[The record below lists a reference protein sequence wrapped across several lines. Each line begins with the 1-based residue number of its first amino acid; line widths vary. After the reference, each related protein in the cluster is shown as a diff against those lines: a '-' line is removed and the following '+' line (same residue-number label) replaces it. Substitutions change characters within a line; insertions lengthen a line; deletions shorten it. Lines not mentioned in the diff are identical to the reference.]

1 MKHVNHNNKEYDYTP
16 ELMKNIFNFGIDN
29 GRETEY
35 FNEVFLKG
43 IEFKSES
50 YENWSKN
57 MNIFIECNQLDG
69 SRASGI
75 ETTTCSLWIHALYGE
90 DGKLFQAFHIPIQDL
105 WDLIMETG
113 CRKTK
118 SFHKT
123 STGNVTEGYLIPID
137 KVVNKLNPI
146 KKYIEE
152 HARTETNFRK

>member
-57 MNIFIECNQLDG
+57 MNIFIECSQ
-69 SRASGI
+69 
-75 ETTTCSLWIHALYGE
+75 
-90 DGKLFQAFHIPIQDL
+90 
-105 WDLIMETG
+105 
-113 CRKTK
+113 
-118 SFHKT
+118 
-123 STGNVTEGYLIPID
+123 
-137 KVVNKLNPI
+137 
-146 KKYIEE
+146 
-152 HARTETNFRK
+152 